1 MKRNIL
7 IIGGGAIG
15 GIMAARL
22 THNDI
27 DVDLLVKYPELK
39 KIAKDQGFRVSGF
52 QGHYIKKVNA
62 YLPSDLLSETFDIVM
77 IATKANDLS
86 EAALHILPFL
96 EKDSLVVSLQNG
108 ICEDELA
115 KIVGLNRTVGC
126 VVGWGATMV
135 KPGVYDMT
143 SGGEFVIGAINGVP
157 GERLQYLKSILQNI
171 LPVKISDN
179 IYSDLYSKLI
189 VNSCIST
196 LGAISGVRLGKML
209 KKKFHRKI
217 FLEIV
222 KEGIQVAD
230 SMHLKVVPYANKID
244 YYKLIQNGRINNL
257 KRHLLVRIIGFK
269 YRRLKSS
276 ALQSLERGKKT
287 EIDWFNGYIVRKAKE
302 NKLDVPVNI
311 KLVEMIKEIEAGTR
325 YPGFHNFKDPFFDK
339 FR

>member
-7 IIGGGAIG
+7 IVGGGAIG
-15 GIMAARL
+15 GVMAARL
-22 THNDI
+22 AQKKI
-27 DVDLLVKYPELK
+27 DVDLLVKYPDLK
-39 KIAKDQGFRVSGF
+39 KVAKNHGLTVTGYQGN
-52 QGHYIKKVNA
+52 YIKKVNT

-77 IATKANDLS
+77 IATKANDMK

-115 KIVGLNRTVGC
+115 KIVGPHRTVGC
-126 VVGWGATMV
+126 VVGWGATMIE
-135 KPGVYDMT
+135 PGVYDMT

-157 GERLQYLKSILQNI
+157 AERLQYLKSILENI
-171 LPVKISDN
+171 LPVKISEN

-196 LGAISGVRLGKML
+196 LGAISGVRLGRML
-209 KKKFHRKI
+209 KRRMHRNI

-222 KEGIQVAD
+222 KESMMVAKAMD
-230 SMHLKVVPYANKID
+230 LKVVPYANKVD
-244 YYKLIQNGRINNL
+244 YYKLIQNGAANNF
-257 KRHLLVRIIGFK
+257 RQHLVVRVIGLK

-287 EIDWFNGYIVRKAKE
+287 EIDWFNGYIVRKGRE
-302 NKLDVPVNI
+302 YNIEVPVNQ
-311 KLVEMIKEIEAGTR
+311 KMVHLIKELENGSR
-325 YPGFHNFKDPFFDK
+325 KSGFQNFDDPFFERFK
-339 FR
+339 

>member
-1 MKRNIL
+1 MKKNIL
-7 IIGGGAIG
+7 IVGGGAIG

-22 THNDI
+22 TQKGI

-39 KIAKDQGFRVSGF
+39 KTAKNQGLKVTGF
-52 QGHYIKKVNA
+52 QGHYTKKVNA
-62 YLPSDLLSETFDIVM
+62 YLPSDLLSETYDIVM
-77 IATKANDLS
+77 IATKANDMK

-96 EKDSLVVSLQNG
+96 EKESLVVSLQNG

-115 KIVGLNRTVGC
+115 RIVGIDRTVGC

-143 SGGEFVIGAINGVP
+143 SGGEFVIGAFEGVSM
-157 GERLQYLKSILQNI
+157 ERLQYLKSILEKI

-209 KKKFHRKI
+209 KQKMHRNI

-222 KEGIQVAD
+222 KEAMQVAD
-230 SMHLKVVPYANKID
+230 AMKLKVVPYANKID
-244 YYKLIQNGRINNL
+244 YYKLIQNGRGNNF
-257 KRHLLVRIIGFK
+257 RQHLLVRIIGLK

-287 EIDWFNGYIVRKAKE
+287 ETDWFNGYIVSKANE
-302 NKLDVPVNI
+302 YDIDVPVNK
-311 KLVEMIKEIEAGTR
+311 KLVDLIKEIEKGTR
-325 YPGFHNFKDPFFDK
+325 QPGFHNFNDPFFK
-339 FR
+339 RFK